1 VPILVTGCN
10 GYIGKAFC
18 KYYKE
23 EGHKKDDKI
32 IGVDIIGDSNP
43 YVDNFVKGSFASE
56 GVVAAVAALKP
67 TTVYHFAAIAS
78 VPDSYNNPAK
88 YYSNNVAETINLVNG
103 LISTGW
109 KGNFIFSSSA
119 GVYSLKSS
127 PVKETDT
134 TIPIHPYGRSKKL
147 AEDFISIVASE
158 YPDVN
163 FFTFRYFNVAGAY
176 DDVGDHLESGHVI
189 QKLCY
194 AAKTKTTFTI
204 NGTDYTT
211 KDGTCVRDYIHVKD
225 VCKAHAQMQKY
236 YEGLS
241 IPESSPYAICNL
253 GTTKGYTIK
262 DIISTFERVTGEKLN
277 IIEGERRLGDPE
289 YLVADAN
296 KFLNIY
302 TFIYESSELDR
313 IIKTSWDYYTMK
325 WNEKNGV

>member
-1 VPILVTGCN
+1 MPILVTGCN

-32 IGVDIIGDSNP
+32 IGVDIVEGSNQ
-43 YVDNFVKGSFASE
+43 YVDNFIRGSFASE
-56 GVVAAVAALKP
+56 GVIAAVAALKP

-78 VPDSYNNPAK
+78 VPDSFSNPAK

-109 KGNFIFSSSA
+109 RGNFIFSSSA

-127 PVKETDT
+127 PVNETDPT
-134 TIPIHPYGRSKKL
+134 APVHPYGRSKKL
-147 AEDFISIVASE
+147 AEDFISIAAEE
-158 YPDVN
+158 YPDIN
-163 FFTFRYFNVAGAY
+163 FFTFRYFNVTGAY
-176 DDVGDHLESGHVI
+176 NDVGDHLDSGHVI

-194 AAKTKTTFTI
+194 AAKTKTPFTI
-204 NGTDYTT
+204 NGIHFNT

-225 VCKAHAQMQKY
+225 VCKAHLHMQKY
-236 YEGLS
+236 FEGS
-241 IPESSPYAICNL
+241 TVPGTSPYDVCNL
-253 GTTKGYTIK
+253 GTSKGHTIR
-262 DIISTFERVTGEKLN
+262 DLVSMFERVTGEKLSVF
-277 IIEGERRLGDPE
+277 EGDPRMGDPE
-289 YLVADAN
+289 YLVASTD
-296 KFLNIY
+296 KFLNRY
-302 TFIYESSELDR
+302 AFIYDSSELDR

>member
-1 VPILVTGCN
+1 MPILVTGCN
-10 GYIGKAFC
+10 GSIGKAFC

-23 EGHKKDDKI
+23 ESHKKGDKI
-32 IGVDIIGDSNP
+32 IGVDIVDGSNP
-43 YVDNFVKGSFASE
+43 YVDNFVKGSFASD

-78 VPDSYNNPAK
+78 VPDSFNNPAK
-88 YYSNNVAETINLVNG
+88 YYSTNVAETINLING

-127 PVKETDT
+127 PVNEHDF
-134 TIPIHPYGRSKKL
+134 IEPIHPYGRSKKL
-147 AEDFISIVASE
+147 AEDFISIVAAE
-158 YPDVN
+158 YPNIN

-176 DDVGDHLESGHVI
+176 GEVGDHLESGHVI
-189 QKLCY
+189 QRLCF
-194 AAKTKTTFTI
+194 AAKTKTPFTI
-204 NGTDYTT
+204 NGTDYNT

-225 VCKAHAQMQKY
+225 VCKAHVHMQKY
-236 YEGLS
+236 FE
-241 IPESSPYAICNL
+241 ESSTPGTNPYDTCNL
-253 GTTKGYTIK
+253 GTTKGHTIR
-262 DIISTFERVTGEKLN
+262 DIVSMFERVTGEKVN
-277 IIEGERRLGDPE
+277 VIEGERRIGDPE

-296 KFLNIY
+296 RFLNIY